1 MQVRE
6 LSKSYYAIIDVGS
19 NTMRLVI
26 YLKDKS
32 GRLREIEN
40 VKAVARLRNH
50 LLDDGT
56 LSEEGQRVLITTLK
70 SFKQVA
76 HSYDL
81 EEMVCVATATIRQA
95 ENQEEIIKLVSD
107 RTGFDMRILSEH
119 EEAYYGYLAVAN
131 STQVQEGV
139 TVDIGGG
146 STEVTYFKDRKLIKS
161 HSFPFGALTLKQDFF
176 KKDLP
181 TEEEFYKLRQFLLD
195 EFKSLPWLKKK
206 NVPLIGIGGG
216 ARNLVQVDQNLKE
229 YPLAGL
235 HQYKMKDSDLS
246 FVKNYLFTLSMKKLQ
261 KVEGLSKDRAD
272 IILPATEVFHS
283 LYDTIQASGF
293 ILSRKGLRDG
303 VFYEQ
308 LTKDM
313 GTSLFP
319 NVLEESI
326 QELISDYDLNI
337 QQIHHVQHL
346 SHQLFIKLHEKGLGS
361 LKKEDWLELK
371 RASYVFNLGDYID
384 SEASYQ
390 HTFYLLANRTIDGLM
405 HVERLRLAL
414 LASFKNKT
422 VFKQFLQPYKKW
434 FLKDERKKLRLM
446 GALLKFCYSLDSTR
460 RKTVRD
466 LQVATHD
473 GDLHITLYCT
483 GEWMPEEYQAEKQK
497 KHLEK
502 SLKRNIELS
511 FVESK
516 G

>member
-1 MQVRE
+1 M
-6 LSKSYYAIIDVGS
+6 SKSYYAIIDVGS

-50 LLDDGT
+50 LTENGT
-56 LSEEGQRVLITTLK
+56 LSPKGMGVLLTTLN
-70 SFKQVA
+70 SFKEVA
-76 HSYDL
+76 DSYKL

-95 ENQEEIIKLVSD
+95 INQEEIVKQVSEE
-107 RTGFDMRILSEH
+107 TGFDMRILSEH
-119 EEAYYGYLAVAN
+119 EEAYYGYLAVVN
-131 STQVQEGV
+131 STSVREGI

-146 STEVTYFKDRKLIKS
+146 STEVTYFKDRELIHS
-161 HSFPFGALTLKQDFF
+161 HSFPFGALTLRQDFF

-181 TEEEFYKLRQFLLD
+181 TEEEFHNLREYLMEQF
-195 EFKSLPWLKKK
+195 ETLPWLRKKK
-206 NVPLIGIGGG
+206 TPLIGIGGG
-216 ARNLVQVDQNLKE
+216 ARNLVQIDQNMKE

-246 FVKNYLFTLSMKKLQ
+246 FIKNYLFTLPMKKIQ

-283 LYDTIQASGF
+283 LYDTVRANGF

-313 GTSLFP
+313 GTSVFP
-319 NVLEESI
+319 DVLEESI
-326 QELISDYDLNI
+326 QELVNDYDLNI
-337 QQIHHVQHL
+337 KHIHHVQHL
-346 SHQLFIKLHEKGLGS
+346 TYQLFHQLHEKGLGS
-361 LKKEDWLELK
+361 LRKSDWKEVK

-384 SEASYQ
+384 SESSSQ

-405 HVERLRLAL
+405 HMERLRLAL
-414 LASFKNKT
+414 MASFKNKT

-434 FLKDERKKLRLM
+434 FLKEERKKIRLL

-460 RKTVRD
+460 RHTVED
-466 LQVATHD
+466 LQLTTRG
-473 GDLHITLYCT
+473 GDLYMTLYCK
-483 GEWMPEEYQAEKQK
+483 GEWMPEEYQTEKQK

-502 SLKRNIELS
+502 SLKRTIELS

-516 G
+516 K

>member
-1 MQVRE
+1 MAR
-6 LSKSYYAIIDVGS
+6 KYYAITDVGS

-26 YLKDKS
+26 YLRDKG
-32 GRLREIEN
+32 GRLREVEN

-50 LLDDGT
+50 LMEDGLLSTEGIQT
-56 LSEEGQRVLITTLK
+56 LLNTLR
-70 SFKQVA
+70 SFKEVA
-76 HSYDL
+76 EAYEL

-95 ENQEEIIKLVSD
+95 KNHHEIVHQVSD
-107 RTGFDMRILSEH
+107 QTGFDMRILTDQ

-131 STQVQEGV
+131 STPVTEGI

-146 STEVTYFKDRKLIKS
+146 STEVTYFKDRHLVES

-176 KKDLP
+176 KDDLP
-181 TEEEFYKLRQFLLD
+181 TEEEMAELRHYLLEQFQT
-195 EFKSLPWLKKK
+195 LPWLKKQ
-206 NVPLIGIGGG
+206 NIPLIGIGGG
-216 ARNLVQVDQNLKE
+216 ARNLVQIDQNLKE

-235 HQYKMKDSDLS
+235 HQYKMKDSDLA
-246 FVKNYLFTLSMKKLQ
+246 FIKNYLFTLPMKKMQ

-283 LYDTIQASGF
+283 LYDSVQSSGF

-303 VFYEQ
+303 IFYEQ
-308 LTKDM
+308 LTRDM

-326 QELISDYDLNI
+326 QELINDYDLNVKQI
-337 QQIHHVQHL
+337 QHVQHL
-346 SHQLFIKLHEKGLGS
+346 AHDLFHQLHDNGIGDLRKQ
-361 LKKEDWLELK
+361 DWQEVK

-384 SEASYQ
+384 NESSSQ

-405 HVERLRLAL
+405 HMERLRMAL
-414 LASFKNKT
+414 MASFKNKT

-434 FLKDERKKLRLM
+434 FLKEEQKKIRLL
-446 GALLKFCYSLDSTR
+446 GSLLKFCYSLDSTR
-460 RKTVRD
+460 RQTVKA
-466 LQVATHD
+466 LTVKSE
-473 GDLHITLYCT
+473 GEDLHVTLHCN

-502 SLKRNIELS
+502 SLKRTIELS
-511 FVESK
+511 FVENK
-516 G
+516 K

>member
-1 MQVRE
+1 M
-6 LSKSYYAIIDVGS
+6 SKSYYAIIDVGS

-26 YLKDKS
+26 YLREKG

-50 LLDDGT
+50 LKKDNR
-56 LSEEGQRVLITTLK
+56 LSEEGIRTLLTTLT
-70 SFKQVA
+70 SFKEVA
-76 HSYDL
+76 QSYQL

-95 ENQEEIIKLVSD
+95 TNQEEITEKVSEQ
-107 RTGFDMRILSEH
+107 TGFDMRILSEH
-119 EEAYYGYLAVAN
+119 EEAYYGYLAVVN
-131 STQVQEGV
+131 STPLTEGI

-146 STEVTYFKDRKLIKS
+146 STEVTYFKDRELVES
-161 HSFPFGALTLKQDFF
+161 HSFPFGALTLQQDFF
-176 KKDLP
+176 KKELP
-181 TEEEFYKLRQFLLD
+181 TEDEMSDLRQYLMEQFNT
-195 EFKSLPWLKKK
+195 LPWLQKRK
-206 NVPLIGIGGG
+206 VPLVGIGGG
-216 ARNLVQVDQNLKE
+216 ARNLVQIDQNLKE

-246 FVKNYLFTLSMKKLQ
+246 FVKNYLFTLPMKKLQ

-283 LYDTIQASGF
+283 LYDVSQSSGF

-308 LTKDM
+308 LTRDM
-313 GTSLFP
+313 GTHLFP

-326 QELISDYDLNI
+326 QELVTDYDLSVK
-337 QQIHHVQHL
+337 QINHVQHL
-346 SHQLFIKLHEKGLGS
+346 SNELFHQLHEKGVGGLR
-361 LKKEDWLELK
+361 KKDWQEVK

-384 SEASYQ
+384 SEASSQ

-405 HVERLRLAL
+405 HMERLRLAL

-422 VFKQFLQPYKKW
+422 LFKQFLHPYKKW
-434 FLKDERKKLRLM
+434 FLKDERKKLRLL
-446 GALLKFCYSLDSTR
+446 GALLKFCYCLDSTR
-460 RKTVRD
+460 RQTVEN
-466 LQVATHD
+466 LEVAVD
-473 GDLHITLYCT
+473 GDDLNITLYCE

-502 SLKRNIELS
+502 SLKKSINLT
-511 FVESK
+511 FVEK
-516 G
+516 

>member
-1 MQVRE
+1 MARN
-6 LSKSYYAIIDVGS
+6 YYAIIDVGS

-32 GRLREIEN
+32 GRLREVEN

-50 LLDDGT
+50 LSEDGNLSDEGFRVLLTT
-56 LSEEGQRVLITTLK
+56 LS
-70 SFKQVA
+70 SFKEVA
-76 HSYDL
+76 FSYDL
-81 EEMVCVATATIRQA
+81 DELVCVATATIRQA
-95 ENQEEIIKLVSD
+95 DNKEQIIHAVSEE
-107 RTGFDMRILSEH
+107 TGFDMRILSEH

-131 STQVQEGV
+131 STSVQEGV

-146 STEVTYFKDRKLIKS
+146 STEVTYFKDRKLINS

-181 TEEEFYKLRQFLLD
+181 TEEEFYKLRRFLMD
-195 EFKSLPWLKKK
+195 EFKTLPWLKKK

-246 FVKNYLFTLSMKKLQ
+246 FIKNYLFTLPMKKLQ

-283 LYDTIQASGF
+283 LYDTIQANGF

-319 NVLEESI
+319 DVLEESI
-326 QELISDYDLNI
+326 HELVSDYDLNMK
-337 QQIHHVQHL
+337 QINHVQHL
-346 SHQLFIKLHEKGLGS
+346 AHQLFHQLHEKGLGS
-361 LKKEDWLELK
+361 LRKEDWTEVK
-371 RASYVFNLGDYID
+371 RASYVYNLGDYID

-405 HVERLRLAL
+405 HMERLRLAL

-434 FLKDERKKLRLM
+434 FLKEERKKLRLL

-460 RKTVRD
+460 RSTVQD
-466 LQVATHD
+466 LHLASH
-473 GDLHITLYCT
+473 GKDLHITLYCS
-483 GEWMPEEYQAEKQK
+483 GEWMPEEYQTEKQK

-516 G
+516 

>member
-1 MQVRE
+1 MAR
-6 LSKSYYAIIDVGS
+6 SYYAIIDVGS

-32 GRLREIEN
+32 GRLREVEN

-50 LLDDGT
+50 LLENGD
-56 LSEEGQRVLITTLK
+56 LSEEGIRILITTLK
-70 SFKQVA
+70 SFKEVA
-76 HSYDL
+76 GSYSL

-95 ENQEEIIKLVSD
+95 ENQETIIRTVSD
-107 RTGFDMRILSEH
+107 DTGFDMRILSEH
-119 EEAYYGYLAVAN
+119 EEAYYGYLAVVN
-131 STQVQEGV
+131 STSVQEGI

-146 STEVTYFKDRKLIKS
+146 STEVTYFKGRKLVES

-181 TEEEFYKLRQFLLD
+181 TEEEFYKLRKFLLD
-195 EFKSLPWLKKK
+195 EFKSLPWLREK
-206 NVPLIGIGGG
+206 NIPLIGIGGG
-216 ARNLVQVDQNLKE
+216 ARNLVQIDQSLKE

-246 FVKNYLFTLSMKKLQ
+246 FIKNYLFTLSMKKIQ

-283 LYDTIQASGF
+283 LYDTVQADGF

-303 VFYEQ
+303 IFYEQ

-313 GTSLFP
+313 GTSVFP

-326 QELISDYDLNI
+326 HELVSDYDLNI
-337 QQIHHVQHL
+337 KHITHVQHL
-346 SHQLFIKLHEKGLGS
+346 AHQLFHQLHAKGLGS
-361 LKKEDWLELK
+361 LRKSDWLEVK

-405 HVERLRLAL
+405 HMERLRLAL

-434 FLKDERKKLRLM
+434 FLKDERKKLRLL

-460 RKTVRD
+460 RHTVQD
-466 LQVATHD
+466 LHVSSHS
-473 GDLHITLYCT
+473 GVLHITLYCS

-511 FVESK
+511 FVEREI
-516 G
+516 GE